1 MVMLIMIDNIK
12 RIDKLVIMLFYYRD
26 YGTIEN
32 IAFDYGVAKST
43 ICESIKWVENILIK
57 CKDFF
62 S

>member
-32 IAFDYGVAKST
+32 IAFD
-43 ICESIKWVENILIK
+43 
-57 CKDFF
+57 
-62 S
+62 